1 MVYKKYVTRGGKKF
15 GPYYFK
21 SVREKDG
28 RVRSVYLG
36 TEDPSRKN
44 LSFFGIFFLVALLFL
59 VGFLGMFA
67 YQGFQVAEISVE
79 SSEDVSDSVE
89 EDIVDEEIIEEE
101 IVEEESEVE
110 KPIEEA
116 IIEEEQDVI
125 DEEINET
132 EDEELE
138 GDIEINETGVNE
150 TEDEIV
156 GDNESIEINET
167 GIDLNESE
175 SNVSEE
181 DSEIEADGVGG
192 IIVNGTNETK
202 VNLSEP
208 INESLNIT
216 KEENQTFLDPINE
229 SYETTLNNSGVVIN
243 QPVRWEK
250 RIKLKERKEIYNVDL
265 PEDAFDVE
273 FYEVIED
280 EVIIE
285 SGENAGNLITGNIV
299 FDFFKNIFSFTGK
312 VTYEINDE
320 TIVIRNTP
328 KEFLIEYS
336 TPGPTSKEIELNQY
350 SKKVVVN
357 GEKFDDVLAYTHLN
371 NSLSGGVSL
380 YLLQDGKREKW
391 NFKNDT

>member
-101 IVEEESEVE
+101 IVEEESEDE

-299 FDFFKNIFSFTGK
+299 FDFFKNIFS
-312 VTYEINDE
+312 
-320 TIVIRNTP
+320 
-328 KEFLIEYS
+328 
-336 TPGPTSKEIELNQY
+336 
-350 SKKVVVN
+350 
-357 GEKFDDVLAYTHLN
+357 
-371 NSLSGGVSL
+371 
-380 YLLQDGKREKW
+380 
-391 NFKNDT
+391 